1 MRCAEFA
8 RIGTVDNQCWPPGSE
23 FVILLRVLIFTF
35 YQIFK
40 EISEKSSIFDNFH
53 GLLRTGTVFDNM
65 PYFLQ
70 CPGWILNYLASR
82 IRFRNSGLRIRGS

>member
-40 EISEKSSIFDNFH
+40 EIFKKVHYLVIFND
-53 GLLRTGTVFDNM
+53 LL
-65 PYFLQ
+65 L
-70 CPGWILNYLASR
+70 I
-82 IRFRNSGLRIRGS
+82 